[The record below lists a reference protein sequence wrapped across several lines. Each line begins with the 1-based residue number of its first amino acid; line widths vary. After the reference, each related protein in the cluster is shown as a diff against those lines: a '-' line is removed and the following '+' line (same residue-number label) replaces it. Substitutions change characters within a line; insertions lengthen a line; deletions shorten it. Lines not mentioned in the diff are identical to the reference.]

1 MIDLAESGYFMMTV
15 AEMNAYLNHPQGQ
28 AQEMPPD
35 LTEAPPKIKL
45 TPPDKTF
52 LDIKEYLNLSGARK
66 QSLIV
71 LQSSH
76 RDIFFISV

>member
-1 MIDLAESGYFMMTV
+1 MIDLAESGYFMMTA

-35 LTEAPPKIKL
+35 LTEAPPKKIKF

-52 LDIKEYLNLSGARK
+52 LDIKEYLNLSGACK
-66 QSLIV
+66 
-71 LQSSH
+71 
-76 RDIFFISV
+76 